1 MDIWILRYK
10 TIGDNFII
18 NLYMLVGCSYE
29 SYFKLAEV
37 YTYLLSVAK
46 MTINKKTLEII
57 RLRNHFL
64 NLLIEYE

>member
-1 MDIWILRYK
+1 MTVTLK
-10 TIGDNFII
+10 LT
-18 NLYMLVGCSYE
+18 V
-29 SYFKLAEV
+29 KLAEV

-46 MTINKKTLEII
+46 MTVNKKTLEII